1 MNKAILFATLL
12 CASITQSIWA
22 QQTVNLITTDV
33 DHFWQAY
40 DKINA
45 TKDTSAQYAYLNKL
59 FLEQATPG
67 QKAMIQA
74 RNYTPKDYLNAIT
87 QKQTYF
93 NSIRSNTLKAKD
105 YAAAIAKKIDRLKQL
120 YPGLKP
126 AEIYFTVGA
135 FRSGGTTTG
144 KMVLIGSE
152 IAMASEHLDNLVFT
166 NVHEYVHTQQKTNI
180 GDNLLAQCVM
190 EGVAEFVSEKVM
202 AIPST
207 LPALTY
213 GKAHT
218 ESIKQVFALQMFN
231 TGNGFW
237 LYSNAENQ
245 FGVRDLGYYVGYAIA
260 DQYYTK
266 ATDKVKAISDM
277 IELDYNNTKAL
288 AAYVDQSGYF
298 NRTVKQLNDEYEKNR
313 PLVVSATPEK
323 SADSGDT
330 LNYKFKVIFSKPMDK
345 RFRNFDF
352 GPLGKDNA
360 MFIKNFIGFSAD
372 GITAEFEVQLKPNRQ
387 YQLVLGESF
396 RDLNGAGIKPYLI
409 DFKTG
414 EK

>member
-1 MNKAILFATLL
+1 MKKAILFATLL

-22 QQTVNLITTDV
+22 QKSVNLITTDI

-40 DKINA
+40 DKIIS
-45 TKDTSAQYAYLNKL
+45 TKDTSAQYTYLNTL
-59 FLEQATPG
+59 FLEKSTAG
-67 QKAMIQA
+67 QKAMINA
-74 RNYTPKDYLNAIT
+74 RNYTSNDYLRVISER
-87 QKQTYF
+87 QPYF
-93 NSIRSNTLKAKD
+93 NSIRANTLKAKD
-105 YAAAIAKKIDRLKQL
+105 YAKAIAIKVEKLKQL
-120 YPGLKP
+120 YPALKP

-152 IAMASEHLDNLVFT
+152 IAMAGEHLDNLVFT

-207 LPALTY
+207 PPALTY

-218 ESIKQVFALQMFN
+218 ESIKQVFTLQMFN

-245 FGVRDLGYYVGYAIA
+245 FGLRDLGYYVGYAIA
-260 DQYYTK
+260 EQYYAK
-266 ATDKVKAISDM
+266 ATDKARAIAEM
-277 IELDYNNTKAL
+277 IELDYNNMEAL
-288 AAYVDQSGYF
+288 SAYVDQSGYF
-298 NRTVKQLNDEYEKNR
+298 NQKVKQLRDEYEKNR
-313 PLVVSATPEK
+313 PFVVSATPEK
-323 SADSGDT
+323 VTDSVGSLKYT
-330 LNYKFKVIFSKPMDK
+330 MKILFSKPMDK
-345 RFRNFDF
+345 RLRNFEY
-352 GPLGKDNA
+352 GPLGKENA
-360 MFIKNFIGFSAD
+360 MYVKKFVGFSVD
-372 GITAEFEVQLKPNRQ
+372 GSAATFETELEPGRQ
-387 YQLVLGESF
+387 YQLVLGEGFKDAS
-396 RDLNGAGIKPYLI
+396 GVGMKPYLI

-414 EK
+414 DK